1 VTATKL
7 ARLLSPASVAVVGA
21 SEKRVMPKVAVPPLL
36 ASGIEV
42 HLVNPTAD
50 TAFGRPTVPTL
61 SAIGH
66 PVDAVLSLV
75 SADRAVDV
83 VTEAGRLGCGGVVV
97 VAGGFSEAGA
107 SGRQLQ
113 DRLAQSARATGLAVI
128 GPNCTGFV
136 NVSNNVGL
144 FTGTPVRLRPG
155 GVSVISQSGYLMRAA
170 MVAAQERNLGMR
182 LAVSSGNEA
191 VTGLVDYLDF
201 LVDDPGTRV
210 ICAVIEKV
218 RDPEP
223 FFAVAAKARQASKP
237 IIALKLGRTDRGREI
252 VRSHTGAL
260 TTESWVY
267 DVAFR
272 QAGIILAR
280 DIDDLLD
287 RAMFL
292 AQLPP
297 ERWRP
302 VRNVALLAS
311 SGGVAA
317 VASDTFSSEG
327 VELDPLAPL
336 LDAIRHEVPGAPF
349 ANPLDLTGFALDPP
363 DIAERLMET
372 YARSEIVDAVVVTWW
387 LGEDD
392 ERRASL
398 LLDPLTRVG
407 ERAPAPLIMTTL
419 ESSRIGQWT
428 SDAAARHGGIAF
440 GRGLRGTV
448 RGLLAMDDYVS
459 FSSQAP
465 TATSDVSALSKPSVV
480 VPSEAGPMVGF
491 DASMRLLSEHGIA
504 VAPWVIVE
512 DPSRLDRDQ
521 LASMGTEF
529 VVKLA
534 DVAHRTELGAVR
546 VGIGLE
552 QVASVV
558 AELAAEARARSLP
571 ASIVVQPRVQ
581 GTGEAFAG
589 FRGRTDLGPV
599 VVVGLGGLLVE
610 LTRTVAGR
618 RLPVGEHD
626 VQDMLDELGQETVFK
641 GLRGGEPWDR
651 EALTRTVVGLVELGQ
666 RASSWVE
673 SIDLNPLICGPS
685 GCVAVDAL
693 LLTQG

>member
-42 HLVNPTAD
+42 HLVNPTSD
-50 TAFGRPTVPTL
+50 TAFGRPTVTTL

-75 SADRAVDV
+75 AAERAVDV
-83 VTEAGRLGCGGVVV
+83 VEEAGHLGCGGVVV

-107 SGRQLQ
+107 GGQQLQ
-113 DRLAQSARATGLAVI
+113 DRLAAAARATGLAVI

-136 NVSNNVGL
+136 NISNNVGL
-144 FTGTPVRLRPG
+144 FTGTPVRLRSG
-155 GVSVISQSGYLMRAA
+155 GVSVVSQSGFLMRAA

-182 LAVSSGNEA
+182 LAISSGNEA

-201 LVDDPGTRV
+201 LVDDPETRV

-218 RDPEP
+218 RDPDP

-336 LDAIRHEVPGAPF
+336 LDAIRKDVPGAPF

-363 DIAERLMET
+363 DTAERLMET

-392 ERRASL
+392 EQRASL
-398 LLDPLTRVG
+398 LLDPLSRVG

-428 SDAAARHGGIAF
+428 SDASARRGGIAF

-448 RGLLAMDDYVS
+448 RGLLAMDEYVG
-459 FSSQAP
+459 FSAQAP
-465 TATSDVSALSKPSVV
+465 ATVEDVSPLPKPNIV
-480 VPSEAGPMVGF
+480 VPSEAGSMVGF
-491 DASMRLLSEHGIA
+491 DASMRLLAEHGIA
-504 VAPWVIVE
+504 VAPWVIVD
-512 DPSRLDRDQ
+512 DPSRLDLDQ
-521 LASMGTEF
+521 LESMGSSF

-546 VGIGLE
+546 VGIPLE
-552 QVASVV
+552 QVAQV
-558 AELAAEARARSLP
+558 ADELAASARARRVST
-571 ASIVVQPRVQ
+571 SVVVQPRVQ

-599 VVVGLGGLLVE
+599 VVVGLGGVLVE
-610 LTRTVAGR
+610 LTRKVAGR

-626 VQDMLDELGQETVFK
+626 VREMLDELGHDTVFK

-673 SIDLNPLICGPS
+673 SIDLNPLICGPN

-693 LLTQG
+693 LLT